1 MKKQLLKKLRLRAV
15 MLVAL
20 LCAGFSMAWGE
31 TSSIEINTANSGVT
45 GSYQDKEFDVNDITF
60 KFNQWMKNNNI
71 QAKKSTTNSC
81 YNIDAIPGTITSIV
95 VVQTGTARGIKIY
108 GGTSER
114 PTEQI
119 TSPSTA
125 LTMTFDFTGKNY
137 NYFSLTTPGNAC
149 YFDKITINYTP
160 SSSSTPSITA
170 ADLTL
175 EYNDNSGS
183 INYSVANPVEGSTLT
198 ATTTAEWLTIGNV
211 GENTIPFTC
220 STNETATT
228 REATVVLTYTYDSK
242 TVTKNITVSQSAK
255 DFATLP
261 FYWNGGNKSGLTAL
275 TGVAANGLG
284 SDYATSHAPYNVK
297 FDGTGDYIQV
307 KTDGQPGKVTIG
319 VKKIGGAG
327 ISSITVQGSVDGET
341 FTEVQSLKINGL
353 QNDIVTLETTN
364 NFESNVRYVRLYFNQ
379 VTNGNVGVGPITI
392 SKYGSVEAP
401 IFSPLGGTFYSNQ
414 SVTLTCTTAGA
425 TIKYS
430 YDNSTWNTYTEAL
443 TISETTTIY
452 AKAVLGNAESDV
464 VSATYTIAEKNDVVL
479 NITNKELP
487 YGETYPITRGSG
499 NDVET
504 DGYITVRTSNS
515 NIASVNGLKIT
526 AEAVGTAT
534 ITLSVTEGN
543 TYKAGEGTFTV
554 TVTAP
559 EGLTTAVESVGSTA
573 VLDFTKEPEENTN
586 EWGLPV
592 TSTNKET
599 GSHTYNNGT
608 YTITLYAP
616 ENEGYYWKPGE
627 SNGGQYLLMGAEGA
641 SLTLPAFDK
650 AVTQIDVEGT
660 DVASGKVTQN
670 IFVGETAVSEET
682 TGANKTNSYSIAENH
697 QAAGT
702 IYTLKV
708 TNKYNTQI
716 KTITVHFADGVAPTI
731 PVTLNSSGY
740 ATFCSQYP
748 LDFTNATDYSAWIV
762 TGVNGS
768 DITFVQVTGSVK
780 GGTGILLKGTPSSTI
795 NLPSVD
801 SETVP
806 SGNLLEGTLA
816 PTYIVDD
823 TYYGLVGNEFLLIES
838 AEGDPDTDRIAP
850 AGKAILPA
858 SVVNGNVKTLN
869 FVFNDET
876 GIREVRTISA
886 EEAAEIFNLAGQR
899 LQKPQRGVNIV
910 NGKKVL
916 VK

>member
-1 MKKQLLKKLRLRAV
+1 MKKQLLKNLRLRAV

-20 LCAGFSMAWGE
+20 LCAGISGAWGE
-31 TSSIEINTANSGVT
+31 T
-45 GSYQDKEFDVNDITF
+45 YK
-60 KFNQWMKNNNI
+60 
-71 QAKKSTTNSC
+71 
-81 YNIDAIPGTITSIV
+81 
-95 VVQTGTARGIKIY
+95 
-108 GGTSER
+108 
-114 PTEQI
+114 
-119 TSPSTA
+119 
-125 LTMTFDFTGKNY
+125 L
-137 NYFSLTTPGNAC
+137 
-149 YFDKITINYTP
+149 TINYDDFNGTSYAANNNEKTSHAVCTTDDTKKYEVKWISKQVMLQ
-160 SSSSTPSITA
+160 SSVMQWQKSNGSIYNTTNLGKIESVTLKNSTGSFTTYYGTTEQPTSNTTVGDSFFQVKVGSSTGTSTQLEVTFTITTPSITA
-170 ADLTL
+170 RDVTL
-175 EYNDNSGS
+175 EYNATSGS
-183 INYSVANPVEGSTLT
+183 IGYSVSNPTTGKSLT
-198 ATTTAEWLTIGNV
+198 ASADETWISNLTVGNDAVTFNTTVND
-211 GENTIPFTC
+211 GE
-220 STNETATT
+220 EDRTATVT
-228 REATVVLTYTYDSK
+228 LSYEGATNKTI
-242 TVTKNITVSQSAK
+242 TVTQKHYVI
-255 DFATLP
+255 DFYTLP
-261 FYWNGGNKSGLTAL
+261 FTWSGGASNDLTAL
-275 TGVAANGLG
+275 TGVTANGLG
-284 SDYATSHAPYNVK
+284 ADYAESNAPYRVK
-297 FDGTGDYIQV
+297 FDNTGDYIQI
-307 KTDGQPGKVTIG
+307 KTDERPGKVSIG
-319 VKKIGGAG
+319 VKMFGGE
-327 ISSITVQGSVDGET
+327 STSTITVQGSSNGQD
-341 FTEVQSLKINGL
+341 FTNVEELTISGS
-353 QNDIVTLETTN
+353 QNDILTLTTSEDFSEN
-364 NFESNVRYVRLYFNQ
+364 DRYVRLLFNK
-379 VTNGNVGVGPITI
+379 GSNVGVGPITI

-401 IFSPLGGTFYSNQ
+401 IFSPLGGTFYSSQ
-414 SVTLTCTTAGA
+414 SVTLTCTTEGA

-430 YDNSTWNTYTEAL
+430 YDNSTWNDYSGSL
-443 TISETTTIY
+443 TVSETTTIY

-479 NITNKELP
+479 NIINKELP
-487 YGETYPITRGSG
+487 YGETYTITRGSG

-504 DGYITVRTSNS
+504 DGYITVSTSNA
-515 NIASVNGLKIT
+515 NIVSVNNLKIT

-534 ITLSVTEGN
+534 ITLSVAEGN

-573 VLDFTKEPEENTN
+573 VFDFTKEPEENTN

-616 ENEGYYWKPGE
+616 ENEGYYWIPGE
-627 SNGGQYLLMGAEGA
+627 KNGGQYLLMGKNGA
-641 SLTLPAFDK
+641 SLTLPAFNK

-660 DVASGKVTQN
+660 SGASGKVTQN
-670 IFVGETAVSEET
+670 IFVGETPVSEVT
-682 TGANKTNSYSIAENH
+682 TGANKTNSYSIDENH

-708 TNKYNTQI
+708 TNGYNTQI
-716 KTITVHFADGVAPTI
+716 KTITVHFADAAAPTI
-731 PVTLNSSGY
+731 PVKLNSSGY

-768 DITFVQVTGSVK
+768 DITFVQLTGSVK

-876 GIREVRTISA
+876 GIREVHTISA